1 MRAAPARAK
10 SPPDLSPPLRHVTLA
25 RNHCGLSGAAAV
37 PIYFFLRLT
46 VAQPELSPTE
56 TAFRRRVAS
65 RVKNPGTE
73 ACAFSLPAEAFNGEE
88 PEVILSKLISREGRL
103 AARFLNAF
111 DERLLSR
118 RWLRHRWRPGPKRKW
133 KIDLPQFSRE
143 ANSSSLRDGAPSH
156 KKYISIKKKKR
167 KK

>member
-25 RNHCGLSGAAAV
+25 RKPLRTERRGSCCNL
-37 PIYFFLRLT
+37 FFLRLT

-56 TAFRRRVAS
+56 TAFRRSNRES
-65 RVKNPGTE
+65 PQKNPGTE
-73 ACAFSLPAEAFNGEE
+73 ARVFSLLAEAFNGEE

-156 KKYISIKKKKR
+156 KK
-167 KK
+167 